1 MKKIL
6 LLLLIS
12 FIAKPDYSGV
22 DLSLTSDGDVDIVG
36 IGYEQVTSKLSF
48 GVSVGR
54 AEVGIFS
61 GDVYGVGL
69 GYAFT
74 DFNTGSFFVDVNYIS
89 VDLLGSSADDTTFG
103 LGYAKASGDGLDY
116 SVGISDS
123 DAGAV
128 FSAGLTS
135 WLGNGLGIGAGIAAD
150 DNDTAY
156 NLSLTFKF

>member
-6 LLLLIS
+6 LLILIS

-22 DLSLTSDGDVDIVG
+22 GVSLASNGDADIVG

-48 GVSVGR
+48 GVSYGR
-54 AEVGIFS
+54 AEVGSIS
-61 GDVYGVGL
+61 GNVYGVGL
-69 GYAFT
+69 AYAFT
-74 DFNTGSFFVDVNYIS
+74 DFNTGSFFVDVDYINVDVLGVS
-89 VDLLGSSADDTTFG
+89 VSDTNFG

-123 DAGAV
+123 DAGTV

-135 WLGNGLGIGAGIAAD
+135 WLGNGLGIGAGIGAD
-150 DNDTAY
+150 DNDTSY
-156 NLSLTFKF
+156 SLSLIYKF

>member
-22 DLSLTSDGDVDIVG
+22 DLTVATDGDVDIVG

-48 GVSVGR
+48 GVSYGR

-61 GDVYGVGL
+61 GNVYGVGL
-69 GYAFT
+69 AYAFT
-74 DFNTGSFFVDVNYIS
+74 DFNTGSFFVDVDYIN
-89 VDLLGSSADDTTFG
+89 VDLGVSADDTTFG

-116 SVGISDS
+116 SVGISDT
-123 DAGAV
+123 DAGTV
-128 FSAGLTS
+128 FGAGITS
-135 WLGNGLGIGAGIAAD
+135 WLGNGLGIGAGISAD
-150 DNDTAY
+150 DNDTSY
-156 NLSLTFKF
+156 SLSLIYKF

>member
-22 DLSLTSDGDVDIVG
+22 DLSLASNGDVDIVS

-123 DAGAV
+123 DAGTV

-135 WLGNGLGIGAGIAAD
+135 WLGSGLGIGAGIGAD
-150 DNDTAY
+150 DNDTSY
-156 NLSLTFKF
+156 SLSLIYKF

>member
-22 DLSLTSDGDVDIVG
+22 DLSLASNGDVDIVG

-48 GVSVGR
+48 GVSYGR

-61 GDVYGVGL
+61 GNVYGVGL
-69 GYAFT
+69 AYAFT
-74 DFNTGSFFVDVNYIS
+74 DFNTGSFFVDVDYIN
-89 VDLLGSSADDTTFG
+89 VDLGVSADDTTFG

-116 SVGISDS
+116 SVGISDT
-123 DAGAV
+123 DAGTV

-135 WLGNGLGIGAGIAAD
+135 WLGNGLGIGAGIGAD
-150 DNDTAY
+150 DNDTSY
-156 NLSLTFKF
+156 SLSLIYKF

>member
-1 MKKIL
+1 M
-6 LLLLIS
+6 
-12 FIAKPDYSGV
+12 
-22 DLSLTSDGDVDIVG
+22 
-36 IGYEQVTSKLSF
+36 
-48 GVSVGR
+48 GR

-61 GDVYGVGL
+61 GDVYNVGL

-89 VDLLGSSADDTTFG
+89 VDLLGSSADDTIFG

-128 FSAGLTS
+128 FSADLTS
-135 WLGNGLGIGAGIAAD
+135 WLGNGFGIGAGIAAD

-156 NLSLTFKF
+156 NLSLIYKF

>member
-22 DLSLTSDGDVDIVG
+22 DLSLSSDGDVDILG
-36 IGYEQVTSKLSF
+36 IGYEQVNSKLSF
-48 GVSVGR
+48 GVSLGR

-123 DAGAV
+123 DAGGV
-128 FSAGLTS
+128 FSADLTS

-156 NLSLTFKF
+156 NLSLIYKF